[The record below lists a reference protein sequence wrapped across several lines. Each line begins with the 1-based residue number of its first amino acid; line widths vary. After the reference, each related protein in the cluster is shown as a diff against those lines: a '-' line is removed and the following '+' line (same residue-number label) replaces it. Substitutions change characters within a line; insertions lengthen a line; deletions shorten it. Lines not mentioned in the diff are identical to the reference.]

1 MGPSS
6 SWSFCRRVLALLGK
20 RLPDSNFAPDP
31 WHLDGV
37 AFKIQWKPLGY
48 DEIPDVS
55 NLPPLDYALFLF
67 NSVKFYFGVMF
78 YIIDEPSYLKHLKEL
93 YEDPIAKATES
104 RLWFAQY
111 LLILAFG
118 KAISSSSAHRDAP
131 PGYQYAVRA
140 MALMPNLSG
149 MNDALQSIEALALAS
164 LYFQSID
171 MRMAAFHHVSY
182 ASLSVLTSEML
193 TKLPKSD
200 RPGSAHVYS

>member
-20 RLPDSNFAPDP
+20 RIPDSNFAPDP

-48 DEIPDVS
+48 DEVPDVT
-55 NLPPLDYALFLF
+55 NLPHVDYALFLF
-67 NSVKFYFGVMF
+67 NTVKFYLGASF
-78 YIIDEPSYLKHLKEL
+78 YVVDESSYHKHLNEL
-93 YEDPIAKATES
+93 YENPAVKAANS

-118 KAISSSSAHRDAP
+118 KAISNSSARKEAP
-131 PGYQYAVRA
+131 SGYQYAVRA

-149 MNDALQSIEALALAS
+149 MEDTFQSIQALTLAALY
-164 LYFQSID
+164 LQSID
-171 MRMAAFHHVSY
+171 MRMAAFHHVRYLDPKFSEI
-182 ASLSVLTSEML
+182 SDLLTNV
-193 TKLPKSD
+193 
-200 RPGSAHVYS
+200 H